1 MRGFVFFLG
10 TPSPEDRSPADTY
23 RRIIEEAVLAEEL
36 GFHGVWVAE
45 HHFVPNYSVIAN
57 PMMLAVAIARATR
70 RIRIGAASIV
80 VPLHNPVRAAED
92 IEMADWLCDGR
103 VEVAFARGDHPYE
116 YEALGIDY
124 RETHTRFAQGVA
136 EICRV
141 LRRDASR
148 RQTPSG
154 VPLMAM
160 PRTVQEPHPPL
171 WLTAGSGA
179 SIAMALDHGLNVAF
193 SGGADPRARLPQM
206 CQAFEQ
212 ECARRGL
219 EPAEQR
225 LGLLCN
231 VALAEN
237 EEEKSRVIRG
247 VEFVSTMA
255 GTLREGHNSDP
266 ATLIRARVDAEKLFA
281 GNPVGDEAHIAKQL
295 DWYRRHGV
303 TDLILMFPRTYEPRR
318 IRESMRA
325 VAALLNCPA
334 ERTSVPQGAFAR

>member
-1 MRGFVFFLG
+1 MRGIVFFLG
-10 TPSPEDRSPADTY
+10 TPSPEDGSPADTY

-36 GFHGVWVAE
+36 GYYGVWVAE

-124 RETHTRFAQGVA
+124 SETHKRFAQGID

-148 RQTPSG
+148 RHTPSG
-154 VPLMAM
+154 VPLVAM
-160 PRTVQEPHPPL
+160 PRTLQEPHPPL
-171 WLTAGSGA
+171 WLTAGSAG
-179 SIAMALDHGLNVAF
+179 SIGMALDHGLNVAF
-193 SGGADPRARLPQM
+193 SGGADPRTRLPPM
-206 CQAFEQ
+206 RQAFKE
-212 ECARRGL
+212 ECTRRGL

-237 EEEKSRVIRG
+237 EEDKSKVIRA

-266 ATLIRARVDAEKLFA
+266 ATLIRARVDREKLFA
-281 GNPVGDEAHIAKQL
+281 GHPVGDVAHMTAQL
-295 DWYRRHGV
+295 DWYRNHGV
-303 TDLILMFPRTYEPRR
+303 TDLILMFPRTFEPAR
-318 IRESMRA
+318 IRDSMRA
-325 VAALLNCPA
+325 VAPLLSGA
-334 ERTSVPQGAFAR
+334 EKRIVPQRALA